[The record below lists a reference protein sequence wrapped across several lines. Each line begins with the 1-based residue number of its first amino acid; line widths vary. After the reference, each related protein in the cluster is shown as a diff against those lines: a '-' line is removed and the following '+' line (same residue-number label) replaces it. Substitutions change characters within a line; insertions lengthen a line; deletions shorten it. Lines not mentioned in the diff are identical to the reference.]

1 MSTLPRIS
9 VAKSLPNLGAIRMP
23 TWKQLKITLLAI
35 SLAFL
40 FGCASNGTGTI
51 GNGQIDIDLGDQKLF
66 GSAAAYDIGVSL
78 AQVALFEKPALAQS
92 ALTKLHNVK
101 HRVADVEA
109 TYSVEQGLDIVSAM
123 LASECGVWCQTI
135 AGQKYMALVGAQ
147 LTALKAVD
155 TDDVT
160 VTLDQVVSELILAVQ
175 SVQVIQ

>member
-1 MSTLPRIS
+1 MYRRPNRIFFALTL
-9 VAKSLPNLGAIRMP
+9 VGFWLV
-23 TWKQLKITLLAI
+23 
-35 SLAFL
+35 
-40 FGCASNGTGTI
+40 GCASNGTGTI
-51 GNGQIDIDLGDQKLF
+51 GNGQIDIDLGDSKLF
-66 GSAAAYDIGVSL
+66 GNSAAYEIGVSL

-92 ALTKLHNVK
+92 ALTKLYNVK
-101 HRVADVEA
+101 NRVADVEA

-135 AGQKYMALVGAQ
+135 AGQKYMAQIGAQ
-147 LTALKAVD
+147 LTALKAVE